1 MCWVFLSLTY
11 ALLFMF
17 TVWIMQG
24 SCQYY
29 IAHVFIIS
37 RPGLTIICILGAT
50 SPWSQYF
57 IYSTYTLV
65 KFPPRDPISF
75 LCLVKDELCDV
86 IESFIFSSAE
96 SSTGPDEE
104 ESSSR
109 ILQLF
114 FRLVLTFATTF
125 LRLSCSLEERR
136 TFSDITI
143 AFVESY
149 WS

>member
-1 MCWVFLSLTY
+1 
-11 ALLFMF
+11 
-17 TVWIMQG
+17 MQG
-24 SCQYY
+24 SCQYA

-37 RPGLTIICILGAT
+37 RPGLAIICNLGPT
-50 SPWSQYF
+50 SPCSRYF
-57 IYSTYTLV
+57 IYSTYTVV

-75 LCLVKDELCDV
+75 LRLVKDELCDV

-114 FRLVLTFATTF
+114 FRLVLTFAATF

-143 AFVESY
+143 AIVESC
-149 WS
+149 